1 MSAPH
6 QPLSLAARLAR
17 VIALR
22 GVIDAHGGG
31 QMLFYEAIGADVL
44 PPTPETVI
52 TAAPLATLPLDTP
65 PSGSVDVAGEAPA
78 LLALLSLTPVSGLA
92 SAQGLVGFARIA
104 DGAGVGIVDLRAGPQ
119 GSELPVILSAL
130 QLYMGGEV
138 KLLSCLISE

>member
-1 MSAPH
+1 MSA
-6 QPLSLAARLAR
+6 PLSLAARLAR

-22 GVIDAHGGG
+22 GMIDAHGGG

-44 PPTPETVI
+44 PSTPETAI

-65 PSGSVDVAGEAPA
+65 TSGTVDVAGEAPA
-78 LLALLSLTPVSGLA
+78 LLALLSLTPVSALA

-104 DGAGVGIVDLRAGPQ
+104 DGAGVGIVDLRAGPP

-138 KLLSCLISE
+138 RLLSCLIDE

>member
-1 MSAPH
+1 MSA
-6 QPLSLAARLAR
+6 PLSLAARLAR

-22 GVIDAHGGG
+22 DMIDAHGGG
-31 QMLFYEAIGADVL
+31 QMLFYGAIGTDVL
-44 PPTPETVI
+44 PSTPETVI

-65 PSGSVDVAGEAPA
+65 TSGAVDVAGEAPA

-104 DGAGVGIVDLRAGPQ
+104 DGAGVGIVDLRAGPP
-119 GSELPVILSAL
+119 GSELPVILSAM
-130 QLYMGGEV
+130 QLYTGGEV

>member
-1 MSAPH
+1 MPVTSSLPHRQLRNVLSGTAGANAGSLPHRQLRNAAVGVDHSAQRSLPH
-6 QPLSLAARLAR
+6 RQ
-17 VIALR
+17 LR
-22 GVIDAHGGG
+22 K
-31 QMLFYEAIGADVL
+31 
-44 PPTPETVI
+44 
-52 TAAPLATLPLDTP
+52 LATLPLDTP
-65 PSGSVDVAGEAPA
+65 TSGSVDVAGEAPA

-104 DGAGVGIVDLRAGPQ
+104 DGAGVGIVDLRAGPP